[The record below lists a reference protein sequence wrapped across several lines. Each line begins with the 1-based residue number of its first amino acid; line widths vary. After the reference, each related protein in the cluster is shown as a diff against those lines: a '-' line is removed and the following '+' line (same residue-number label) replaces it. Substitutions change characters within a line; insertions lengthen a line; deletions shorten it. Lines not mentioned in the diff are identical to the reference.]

1 MHKTTPPTKFLF
13 TLLFFFL
20 GFIGFSQTSP
30 QTYSTSGT
38 STFTVP
44 AGVTSITFQSWGAGG
59 GGSNRNGAA
68 AGGGGGAFAGGT
80 ITGLTAGDI
89 LTIFVGAGGTAG
101 VTGQNT
107 TITINTTPTITA
119 NGGASSTGR
128 TGGNGGAASTIAGFI
143 TSSFAGGNG
152 GNARG
157 SNNGGGDNE
166 GGGGGGGSATT
177 LANGVNGGNG
187 GNTQGGTAGTGYG
200 TGGVGGAADG
210 SPDAGAGGIGAGGG
224 GRGEAGGSS
233 KSGGNGQVILSWVV
247 VPCTTY
253 ILSSTAASSAICAG
267 TTATINLT
275 GLAANLPTGT
285 YTVTYDL
292 GAPNAATGLT
302 ASMTVS
308 TAGTG
313 SFTTAT
319 IANSGPTGITI
330 TNLTKSGCSS
340 SISVLNTAT
349 ITVNS
354 LPTANAGSAL
364 TAICQGGTTA
374 ALGGSFGGAATS
386 ATWSTTAGG
395 TFANNT
401 GNSPGAATWTP
412 PASFTGTATL
422 VLTTTGGSCTAATA
436 SKTQVVNANPT
447 ITIGT
452 ALTAICQG
460 GTTAALGGTYGG
472 GATSATWS
480 TGSGGSFANNTGST
494 PGTATW
500 TPPAGFT
507 GTATLVLTTAGGSC
521 GTVTDSKTQIVN
533 LAPTAN
539 AGSALTAICQGET
552 SEGLG
557 GSFGGAATS
566 ATWSTTSGGTFANN
580 TGNSPG
586 TATWTPPAGF
596 TGTATLVLTTAG
608 GSCTAATAS
617 KTQVIQEPTANAG
630 SVLAAICQGGTTAAL
645 GGLFGGSA
653 TGATW
658 STTSGGTFNNN
669 GGSTPNTATWTPPAG
684 FTGTATLVLTTT
696 GGSCG
701 TTTASK
707 TQEVNIPPTTATVGS
722 NQSVIGLVSNALGG
736 NTPITGTG
744 TWSRTSGPGS
754 VSFSAINA
762 GSSTATVTAYG
773 TQVLRWTIT
782 NAPCTASFAE
792 ITVVYTA
799 PPAPEINVKG
809 GTNTISDGDNSPST
823 SDFTDIGSTAIG
835 VGKTSTFTIENTG
848 PGPLAVGAITFTGAN
863 STDFSVSIAPNATV
877 ASASSTTF
885 TVTFTPSGTG
895 TRDAVI
901 NIANDDSDEN
911 PYNFSI
917 RGNGDTTL
925 TKGPGGVITPLQL
938 WLRADLLNGTT
949 SIADNTAVSTWNTQ
963 AKGSNAIKPAAV
975 GAPVY
980 KNNATANIN
989 FNAVVDFTNN
999 YTTSPQVYTD
1009 NDPNRQYL
1017 KGASGFYSRDI
1028 FAVVLP
1034 DATMTS
1040 ATASNDIFCGDRN
1053 SSTNET
1059 DGTGIGY
1066 GAYTNRFTNEVLT
1079 YAVGTTNGPGNGYG
1093 VAQIGTNISYSTAGI
1108 INASNNAAGNGTNLS
1123 FNANA
1128 LTTSVSDS
1136 GSFAT
1141 VTNSQYWIGRSEGW
1155 DGSLD
1160 GRVAEI
1166 ITLDTRATDAQRSNI
1181 QSYLAIKYGITLGV
1195 NGTSI
1200 NYTNSDGNT
1209 IWNRNTG
1216 ITANDVFNFD
1226 IAGIGR
1232 DDISKLNQKQSKSIN
1247 TTDDI
1252 TIGLTDIYTT
1262 NTANPNTFDTDK
1274 KFLVWGNNHGTLAA
1288 QPAVIVNISSGIT
1301 SPSTLV
1307 SEVSFISVGR
1317 TWKIVETG
1325 GNIPTTKVSIPTTM
1339 LSATLTPPG
1348 DYLMFISST
1357 PNFDPTAEYRV
1368 MKANGANL
1376 ETTYDFDGTKYITF
1390 GFAPEK
1396 TFERCIKFDGTDDYL
1411 DAGKVLNLNTA
1422 FTVSAWVNRN
1432 STDKTILSKRN
1443 SGFSE
1448 GYDLGINAAGKA
1460 EMSWMVGST
1469 KHTITSS
1476 AVIPVGTWHHI
1487 GVIYNGTTAKMY
1499 IDGITN
1505 VSASMPNV
1513 PSTTQS
1519 FLIAAADGVNPTAL
1533 FNGSIDEVRVWDVA
1547 LSEAQ
1552 FRYVINQ
1559 EIQKNGTLTNG
1570 SIIPGIITLNDISS
1584 IQWNKLSAYYPM
1596 STYTYTNAKDI
1607 SDNNFT
1613 AALRNLTTVDRQ
1625 TAPLPYESAADG
1637 LWQTATSWMN
1647 NTVQDL
1653 PYSKSIE
1660 DASKTIDWNIVKITH
1675 NITSQ
1680 GDKTVLG
1687 LYVGVVTG
1695 SKLTATTTSGLQ
1707 TDGSK
1712 IEVTHYLKLDG
1723 TIDLVGRSQ
1732 LVQTEGSDLDTSSAG
1747 SIKRDQQ
1754 GQANK
1759 FNYNYW
1765 SSPVG
1770 PVNNASNN
1778 NPYTVDSILRDG
1790 TNPSSPG
1797 PITWIGGYDGAL
1809 SPFSLARYWIY
1820 KFDNLGNA
1828 YANWTAINETGL
1840 LDPGKGFTLKGAG
1853 VSGTQNLTFIGKPNN
1868 GTISNTVGSK
1878 QLLLTGNPYASAIDA
1893 NQFITDNSSSIT
1905 GTLYFWE
1912 HYQTNNS
1919 HNLAEY
1925 QGGYAVKNFSGS
1937 VGPSSLGVKFIS
1949 GTGTSLKNAPNQ
1961 YIPVGQGFFVVGK
1974 DNGVGAQSSVTFR
1987 NSQRAFVK
1995 EHNPTGSQ
2003 SLYRIPAKPKESAHW
2018 TSSNEEPVEKDTYK
2032 RIRLGFNNYNQ
2043 IFHRQVVLAFMED
2056 KANSEFNDGYDAKNI
2071 DNVVNDMYLVNG
2083 TNKLIIEG
2091 EGYFNKEASYPIGVK
2106 NNTEGTVSFIIDGLE
2121 NFDEN
2126 QVVFLYDDETKTYHD
2141 IRTEPYEVVLPRG
2154 ENKTRFSLRFTDK
2167 TLGIGEEEVTSN
2179 EIKVAYAQNSKVLT
2193 INNTI
2198 LDTPVEKVTLYN
2210 INGQSTGT
2218 WEVDNQDQQNIQLT
2232 IKGYSAGVY
2241 IAKIKTSKG
2250 VVNKKIIIP

>member
-1 MHKTTPPTKFLF
+1 MHKTTFPIKFLF
-13 TLLFFFL
+13 TFFFL
-20 GFIGFSQTSP
+20 FLGCIGFSQIALRGTATTATGTNASLTINKPTGIAVGDIMIANITQTDNNNISADASCSGWIEIDGSPLDANNTRGTVLYRIATAADLLVASYTFALDGGTDSSSGAIIAFSGVDTSTPFDNTPLTTINQRYNNNIRALSVTTINANAAIVMLGQVGNNIRLDNWNTTSP
-30 QTYSTSGT
+30 GALTELYDTGT
-38 STFTVP
+38 
-44 AGVTSITFQSWGAGG
+44 
-59 GGSNRNGAA
+59 NNGQNSAVGCAWAIKAA
-68 AGGGGGAFAGGT
+68 
-80 ITGLTAGDI
+80 
-89 LTIFVGAGGTAG
+89 AG
-101 VTGQNT
+101 VTGN
-107 TITINTTPTITA
+107 
-119 NGGASSTGR
+119 
-128 TGGNGGAASTIAGFI
+128 
-143 TSSFAGGNG
+143 
-152 GNARG
+152 GNADLDT
-157 SNNGGGDNE
+157 NNDIRNG
-166 GGGGGGGSATT
+166 AIL
-177 LANGVNGGNG
+177 LALRPAPV
-187 GNTQGGTAGTGYG
+187 T
-200 TGGVGGAADG
+200 
-210 SPDAGAGGIGAGGG
+210 
-224 GRGEAGGSS
+224 
-233 KSGGNGQVILSWVV
+233 
-247 VPCTTY
+247 CTTY
-253 ILSSTAASSAICAG
+253 ILTSTAASSAICAG

-285 YTVTYDL
+285 YTVTYNL
-292 GAPNAATGLT
+292 GAPNTASGLT

-319 IANSGPTGITI
+319 IANSGATGITI
-330 TNLTKSGCSS
+330 TNLTKNGCSS
-340 SISVLNTAT
+340 SISLLNTTT
-349 ITVNS
+349 ITVNQ
-354 LPTANAGSAL
+354 LPTANAGSTL
-364 TAICQGGTTA
+364 SAICKNNTTV
-374 ALGGSFGGAATS
+374 ALGGSVGGS
-386 ATWSTTAGG
+386 ATGGIWSSNVAGG

-401 GNSPGAATWTP
+401 GSSPEATTWTP
-412 PASFTGTATL
+412 PTGYVGTVTFT
-422 VLTTTGGSCTAATA
+422 LTTTGGTC
-436 SKTQVVNANPT
+436 
-447 ITIGT
+447 
-452 ALTAICQG
+452 
-460 GTTAALGGTYGG
+460 GTT
-472 GATSATWS
+472 
-480 TGSGGSFANNTGST
+480 
-494 PGTATW
+494 TAT
-500 TPPAGFT
+500 
-507 GTATLVLTTAGGSC
+507 
-521 GTVTDSKTQIVN
+521 
-533 LAPTAN
+533 
-539 AGSALTAICQGET
+539 
-552 SEGLG
+552 
-557 GSFGGAATS
+557 
-566 ATWSTTSGGTFANN
+566 
-580 TGNSPG
+580 
-586 TATWTPPAGF
+586 
-596 TGTATLVLTTAG
+596 
-608 GSCTAATAS
+608 

-630 SVLAAICQGGTTAAL
+630 SVLAAICQGGTTA
-645 GGLFGGSA
+645 GLNGSFGGSA
-653 TGATW
+653 IGATW

-669 GGSTPNTATWTPPAG
+669 GGLTPNTATWTPPAG

-707 TQEVNIPPTTATVGS
+707 TQVVNIPPTTATVGS
-722 NQSVIGLVSNALGG
+722 NQSVIGLVSNTLGG

-744 TWSRTSGPGS
+744 TWSRISGSGS
-754 VSFSAINA
+754 VSFSTINA

-773 TQVLRWTIT
+773 THVFRWTIT

-809 GTNTISDGDNSPST
+809 GTTTIADGDNSPSITDLTDFGTT
-823 SDFTDIGSTAIG
+823 SIG
-835 VGKTSTFTIENTG
+835 VGITRTFTIENTG

-901 NIANDDSDEN
+901 NITNDDSDEN

-917 RGNGDTTL
+917 RGTGNTTL

-949 SIADNTAVSTWNTQ
+949 SIADNTAVTTWNTQ
-963 AKGSNAIKPAAV
+963 AKGTNATKPAAV
-975 GAPVY
+975 GSPVY

-999 YTTSPQVYTD
+999 YTTAPQVYTD
-1009 NDPNRQYL
+1009 NDPTRQYL
-1017 KGASGFYSRDI
+1017 KGATGFYTRDI
-1028 FAVVLP
+1028 FAVVMP
-1034 DATMTS
+1034 DVTMTS

-1053 SSTNET
+1053 PSTNET

-1066 GAYTNRFTNEVLT
+1066 GAYTNRFNDEVLT

-1093 VAQIGTNISYSTAGI
+1093 VAQIGTSISYSTAGI
-1108 INASNNAAGNGTNLS
+1108 INASNNATNNGTNLS
-1123 FNANA
+1123 FNANT

-1136 GSFAT
+1136 GNFTT

-1195 NGTSI
+1195 NGTSM
-1200 NYTNSDGNT
+1200 NYTNSDENP

-1216 ITANDVFNFD
+1216 IAANDIFNFD

-1247 TTDDI
+1247 TSDDI

-1307 SEVSFISVGR
+1307 SDVSFISVGR
-1317 TWKIVETG
+1317 TWKVVETG
-1325 GNIPTTKVSIPTTM
+1325 GNIPATKVSIPTTM

-1348 DYLMFISST
+1348 DYLMFISNT

-1396 TFERCIKFDGTDDYL
+1396 TFVRCIKFDGTDDYL
-1411 DAGKVLNLNTA
+1411 DAGKVLNLNTS

-1432 STDKTILSKRN
+1432 STNKTILSKRN
-1443 SGFSE
+1443 STFSE
-1448 GYDLGINAAGKA
+1448 GYDLSINSFGRA

-1469 KHTITSS
+1469 KHTITSNT
-1476 AVIPVGTWHHI
+1476 VIPSGIWHHI
-1487 GVIYNGTTAKMY
+1487 GVIYDGTTAKMY
-1499 IDGITN
+1499 IDGVTT

-1519 FLIAAADGVNPTAL
+1519 FLIAAADGVTPTSL

-1570 SIIPGIITLNDISS
+1570 STIPGTITLNDISS

-1637 LWQTATSWMN
+1637 LWQTIGTWTNSSL
-1647 NTVQDL
+1647 QDL
-1653 PYSKSIE
+1653 PYEKSIE
-1660 DASKTIDWNIVKITH
+1660 DATKYIDWNIVKTTH

-1695 SKLTATTTSGLQ
+1695 SKLTATTTSGSQ

-1712 IEVTHYLKLDG
+1712 IQVTHYLKLDG
-1723 TIDLVGRSQ
+1723 TIDLIGRSQ
-1732 LVQTEGSDLDTSSAG
+1732 LVQTEGSDLDNSSAG

-1770 PVNNASNN
+1770 PINNASNN

-1790 TNPSSPG
+1790 TNPASPG

-1828 YANWTAINETGL
+1828 YANWTAINETGS

-1893 NQFITDNSSSIT
+1893 IQFIHDNSTSIT

-1925 QGGYAVKNFSGS
+1925 QGGYAVKNLSASVAPSS
-1937 VGPSSLGVKFIS
+1937 VGVLSIS
-1949 GTGTSLKNAPNQ
+1949 GNGSSLKNAPNQ

-1974 DNGVGAQSSVTFR
+1974 DNGVGVQSSVTFR

-1995 EHNPTGSQ
+1995 EDNPTGSQ

-2018 TSSNEEPVEKDTYK
+2018 TSSSEESVEKDAYK

-2056 KANSEFNDGYDAKNI
+2056 KADSEFNDGYDAKNI

-2121 NFDEN
+2121 NFDDN

-2167 TLGIGEEEVTSN
+2167 TLGIGEEVISSHA
-2179 EIKVAYAQNSKVLT
+2179 IKVFYAQNSKVLT

-2198 LDTPVEKVTLYN
+2198 LDVPVEKVTLYN
-2210 INGQSTGT
+2210 IIGQSTGT
-2218 WEVDNQDQQNIQLT
+2218 WKVENQDQQNIQLP
-2232 IKGYSAGVY
+2232 IKGVSAGVY
-2241 IAKIKTSKG
+2241 IAKIKTSNG